1 VVLFPAEQEA
11 GAADG
16 VERDDVPGIFG
27 DDVGGDEVDFAG
39 EVGNGAAS
47 AAVVGVDAVEAVEE
61 LGGTFDLD
69 AIERRWTLG
78 GERAGK
84 GCGPIRPGR
93 STAGGGRRHMGIG
106 ARHKVAGVEDE
117 VVAFAVAVGFGDAEA
132 KAGGDEEED
141 EFGELA
147 ATLGVAITAEGM
159 DWRDSSWARRWRA
172 PARRP
177 DPGHAKMK
185 RRKPWG
191 LRL

>member
-1 VVLFPAEQEA
+1 MVLFPAEQEA

-69 AIERRWTLG
+69 AIERRTEDGCQARVLASQRARG
-78 GERAGK
+78 IARQGLVGEG
-84 GCGPIRPGR
+84 
-93 STAGGGRRHMGIG
+93 
-106 ARHKVAGVEDE
+106 AGVEDE